1 MAVLRRPSAWRS
13 YGLCPF
19 AIDFAKGTESRL
31 IIRTCKHILDRGVF
45 CRAPAMNKRD
55 YCHAHLRLR
64 QCRWRMARAGRRLA
78 CLKLPPA
85 VDMQA
90 VRTTTV
96 RVRAA
101 LAGGHIDP
109 SWARLMFWAMQL
121 ATANLRYMERRPPS
135 GRQFRS
141 PPGERAGPRRSDW
154 PQKGS

>member
-1 MAVLRRPSAWRS
+1 M
-13 YGLCPF
+13 F
-19 AIDFAKGTESRL
+19 AINFVLPAGQTEPRL

-78 CLKLPPA
+78 CLKLPPP

-109 SWARLMFWAMQL
+109 SWARLMLWAMQL
-121 ATANLRYMERRPPS
+121 ATANLRYMERRPRFAEAIS
-135 GRQFRS
+135 LSAGREGWAPAAATGRKKAVGADS
-141 PPGERAGPRRSDW
+141 
-154 PQKGS
+154 